1 MATGKALDGKPY
13 AGNPHVRFDEGEVA
27 PAATPRRGSLLY
39 KLKTCFVIAAAIA
52 AAQCAQGSVSE
63 RKLFASPNG
72 SVAANVGP
80 DATGALS
87 WCVTLDGKS
96 MMEESRL
103 GINVD
108 GTELGGNVR
117 IGKAESC
124 RIREKYEFNG
134 NHRTAVNDC
143 IEYTVPVISRTDGAE
158 QMKLAVRV
166 FDDGAA
172 VRYILPGAGARRID
186 SEATEWTAPK
196 GSKVWYQPNTY
207 CYEDEFDSKAADN
220 LDTGRVVALPV
231 TVKIPG
237 VGYAL
242 YTEANL
248 VNYTDLAVTCG
259 SGGRFSAAF
268 AANEDKNGF
277 EQSGEGVTPWRVV
290 IAARDLNSFFNS
302 DVVKNLCP
310 PADGRAKG
318 IAKPGRSVWHWL
330 PDDAPKFADQK
341 GWIDR
346 TAELG
351 YEYYLVDMDWRD
363 WKDSGRSSLECLKEV
378 VDYAREK
385 GVKIV
390 VWRHSNDIFERDA
403 RRRFFGEMKS
413 LGVVGVKPDFP
424 ADTGIKWVNWYEDTL
439 RDAAEFG
446 LMVDFHGAIKPTG
459 RERTWPNEIA
469 REAIRGHEWHITRYN
484 RVLPAR
490 HDCILPFNRL
500 IQGHADY
507 TPIVLNERELVG
519 YTRVHELAQGVV
531 FSAPFF
537 CTGDYP
543 QNYLDSPA
551 VDFIKALP
559 AVYDETRV
567 LEPTEIG
574 EVVVFAKRSGS
585 RWFVGVENGEKER
598 AFDLKLDFLGKD
610 RWKLVSYSDSEKG
623 PTELTREER
632 TVTSA
637 DTLSVKCAAR
647 GGFAALLERL

>member
-1 MATGKALDGKPY
+1 MK
-13 AGNPHVRFDEGEVA
+13 
-27 PAATPRRGSLLY
+27 Y
-39 KLKTCFVIAAAIA
+39 KSCFVIAAAIA

-108 GTELGGNVR
+108 GAELGGNVR
-117 IGKAESC
+117 IGKAESR
-124 RIREKYEFNG
+124 RIREKYAFNG

-248 VNYTDLAVTCG
+248 VNYTDLAVKCG
-259 SGGRFSAAF
+259 SGGKFRAAF
-268 AANEDKNGF
+268 ASNEDKDGF
-277 EQSGEGVTPWRVV
+277 EQSGDCVTPWRVV
-290 IAARDLNSFFNS
+290 IAARDLNAFFNS

-310 PADGRAKG
+310 PAPREAEG
-318 IAKPGRSVWHWL
+318 IAKPGRAVWHWL
-330 PDDAPKFADQK
+330 PDGSPKFAEQRT
-341 GWIDR
+341 WIDR
-346 TAELG
+346 TSALG
-351 YEYYLVDMDWRD
+351 YEYYLVDDGWSG
-363 WKDSGRSSLECLKEV
+363 WNEGGRSALDCLREV
-378 VDYAREK
+378 VGYAKSK
-385 GVKIV
+385 GVSIF
-390 VWRHSNDIFERDA
+390 VWKHSAEMFDRG
-403 RRRFFGEMKS
+403 RRREFFALMKS

-424 ADTGIKWVNWYEDTL
+424 SDTGIKWVNWYEDTL

-446 LMVDFHGAIKPTG
+446 LMVNFHGAIKPTG

-500 IQGHADY
+500 IQGQADY

-567 LEPTEIG
+567 LKPTEIG

-623 PTELTREER
+623 PTEMTRDER

-637 DTLSVKCAAR
+637 DVLRVKCAAR
-647 GGFAALLERL
+647 GGFAAMVIPED